1 MRKRITDEKRI
12 VIKFLVRN
20 EIVIYI
26 SDKDVIIGKIAADNM
41 ISNKVV
47 GSNVVTWYR
56 LSLEQTFGFRRCFF
70 VVPMPVNRKVNPI
83 FVRKDSRFSLCRV
96 CKFEMFD

>member
-12 VIKFLVRN
+12 VIKFLLRN

-47 GSNVVTWYR
+47 SNKVVTWYR

-70 VVPMPVNRKVNPI
+70 CGSYAGKPESKPY
-83 FVRKDSRFSLCRV
+83 LCKERQS
-96 CKFEMFD
+96 FFPLPRM